1 MNDELNA
8 FSSDVQF
15 DVAEEAQEIVQGLT
29 QSDWFVKADSRDAL
43 LTALDGTDIVGEDED
58 GNKVLHST
66 KGIGVDEVG
75 TIYAPT
81 GNTLTDDEGNEYP
94 EIAPVTGYH
103 LNLRKMRD
111 EADSIITILEDAD
124 LTIDPPA
131 TPSRKF
137 A

>member
-15 DVAEEAQEIVQGLT
+15 DVAEEAQDIVQGLT
-29 QSDWFVKADSRDAL
+29 QSDWFVKAESRDAL

-66 KGIGVDEVG
+66 KAIGVDEVG

>member
-8 FSSDVQF
+8 FTADVQF
-15 DVAEEAQEIVQGLT
+15 DVAEEAQDIVQGLT
-29 QSDWFVKADSRDAL
+29 QSDWFVKAESRDAL

-66 KGIGVDEVG
+66 KAIGVDEVG

-131 TPSRKF
+131 TPHRKF

>member
-15 DVAEEAQEIVQGLT
+15 DVAEEAQEIAQGLT
-29 QSDWFVKADSRDAL
+29 QADWFVKAESRDAL
-43 LTALDGTDIVGEDED
+43 MTALDNTDIVSEDED

-66 KGIGVDEVG
+66 KAIGVDEVG

-94 EIAPVTGYH
+94 EIAPVQGYH

-131 TPSRKF
+131 TPHRKF

>member
-15 DVAEEAQEIVQGLT
+15 DVAEEAQEIVQVLT
-29 QSDWFVKADSRDAL
+29 QSDWFVKAESRDAL
-43 LTALDGTDIVGEDED
+43 LTALDGTDIVSEDED

-66 KGIGVDEVG
+66 KAIGVDEVG

-94 EIAPVTGYH
+94 EIAPVQGYH

-111 EADSIITILEDAD
+111 EADSIITTLEDAN

-131 TPSRKF
+131 TPHRKF

>member
-8 FSSDVQF
+8 FSADVQF
-15 DVAEEAQEIVQGLT
+15 DVAEEAQDIVQGLT

-66 KGIGVDEVG
+66 KAIGVDEVG

-131 TPSRKF
+131 TPHRKF

>member
-15 DVAEEAQEIVQGLT
+15 DVAEEAQEIAVGLT

-43 LTALDGTDIVGEDED
+43 LTALEGTDIVSEDED

-66 KGIGVDEVG
+66 KALGVDELG

-81 GNTLTDDEGNEYP
+81 GNLSL
-94 EIAPVTGYH
+94 IH
-103 LNLRKMRD
+103 
-111 EADSIITILEDAD
+111 I
-124 LTIDPPA
+124 
-131 TPSRKF
+131 
-137 A
+137 

>member
-15 DVAEEAQEIVQGLT
+15 DVAEEAQEIAVGLT
-29 QSDWFVKADSRDAL
+29 QSDWFVKAESRDAL

-66 KGIGVDEVG
+66 KAIGVDEVG

-81 GNTLTDDEGNEYP
+81 GNTLTDDDGNEYP
-94 EIAPVTGYH
+94 EIAPVQGYH

>member
-8 FSSDVQF
+8 FSADVQF
-15 DVAEEAQEIVQGLT
+15 DVAEESQEIAVGLT

-43 LTALDGTDIVGEDED
+43 MTALDGTDIVGEDED

-66 KGIGVDEVG
+66 KAIGVDEVG

-81 GNTLTDDEGNEYP
+81 GNTITDDDGNEYP

>member
-1 MNDELNA
+1 MNDELNG
-8 FSSDVQF
+8 FSADVQF
-15 DVAEEAQEIVQGLT
+15 DVAEEAQEIAVGLT

-66 KGIGVDEVG
+66 KAIGVDEVG

-131 TPSRKF
+131 TPHRKF

>member
-15 DVAEEAQEIVQGLT
+15 DVAEEAQDIVQGLT

-66 KGIGVDEVG
+66 KAIGVDEVG

-94 EIAPVTGYH
+94 EIAPVQGYH

-131 TPSRKF
+131 TPTRKF

>member
-8 FSSDVQF
+8 FSADVQF
-15 DVAEEAQEIVQGLT
+15 DVAEEAQDIVQGLT

-66 KGIGVDEVG
+66 KAIGVDEVG

-81 GNTLTDDEGNEYP
+81 GNTLTDDDGNEYP

-131 TPSRKF
+131 TPHRKF

>member
-1 MNDELNA
+1 MNDELNSFTA
-8 FSSDVQF
+8 DVQF

-66 KGIGVDEVG
+66 KAIGVDEVG

-94 EIAPVTGYH
+94 ETEAVTGYH

-111 EADSIITILEDAD
+111 EADSIIKKLEDAK
-124 LTIDPPA
+124 LTIDAPS
-131 TPSRKF
+131 TPFRKF
-137 A
+137 L

>member
-15 DVAEEAQEIVQGLT
+15 DVAEEAQEIAVGIT
-29 QSDWFVKADSRDAL
+29 QSDWFVKAESRDAL
-43 LTALDGTDIVGEDED
+43 MTALDGTDIVGEDED

-66 KGIGVDEVG
+66 KAIGVDEVG
-75 TIYAPT
+75 TIFAPT

>member
-15 DVAEEAQEIVQGLT
+15 DVAEEAQEIAVGLT

-66 KGIGVDEVG
+66 KAIGVDEVG

-81 GNTLTDDEGNEYP
+81 GNTLTDDDGNDYP
-94 EIAPVTGYH
+94 ETEAVTGYH

-111 EADSIITILEDAD
+111 EADSIIKKLEDAK
-124 LTIDPPA
+124 LTIDVPS
-131 TPSRKF
+131 TPYRKF
-137 A
+137 S

>member
-43 LTALDGTDIVGEDED
+43 LTALDGTDIVSEDED

-66 KGIGVDEVG
+66 KAIGVDEVG

-81 GNTLTDDEGNEYP
+81 GNTLTDDDGNEYP

>member
-8 FSSDVQF
+8 FTADVQF
-15 DVAEEAQEIVQGLT
+15 DVAEEAQDIVQGLT

-66 KGIGVDEVG
+66 KAIGVDEVG

-131 TPSRKF
+131 TPHRKF

>member
-8 FSSDVQF
+8 VSSDVQF

-66 KGIGVDEVG
+66 KAIGVDEVG

-94 EIAPVTGYH
+94 EIAPVQGYH

-131 TPSRKF
+131 TPTRKF

>member
-8 FSSDVQF
+8 FSADVQF
-15 DVAEEAQEIVQGLT
+15 DVAEEAQDIVQGLT

-43 LTALDGTDIVGEDED
+43 LTALDGTDIVSEDED

-66 KGIGVDEVG
+66 KAIGVDEVG

-81 GNTLTDDEGNEYP
+81 GNTLTDDDGNEYP

-131 TPSRKF
+131 TPHRKF

>member
-8 FSSDVQF
+8 FSADVQF
-15 DVAEEAQEIVQGLT
+15 DVAEEAQEIAVGLT

-43 LTALDGTDIVGEDED
+43 LTALDGTDIVSEDED

-66 KGIGVDEVG
+66 KAIGVDEVG

-81 GNTLTDDEGNEYP
+81 GNTLTDDDGNEYP

-131 TPSRKF
+131 TPHRKF

>member
-8 FSSDVQF
+8 FTADVQF
-15 DVAEEAQEIVQGLT
+15 DVAEEAQEIAVGLT
-29 QSDWFVKADSRDAL
+29 QSVWFVKADSRDAL
-43 LTALDGTDIVGEDED
+43 LTALDGTDIGGEDED

-66 KGIGVDEVG
+66 KAIGVDEVG

-131 TPSRKF
+131 TPHRKF

>member
-15 DVAEEAQEIVQGLT
+15 DVAEEAQDIVQGLT
-29 QSDWFVKADSRDAL
+29 QSDWFVKAESRDAL

-66 KGIGVDEVG
+66 KAIGVDEVG

-81 GNTLTDDEGNEYP
+81 GNTLTDDDGNEYP

>member
-8 FSSDVQF
+8 FSADVQF
-15 DVAEEAQEIVQGLT
+15 DVAEESQEIAVGLT

-43 LTALDGTDIVGEDED
+43 MTALDGTDIVGEDED

-66 KGIGVDEVG
+66 KAIGVDEVG

>member
-15 DVAEEAQEIVQGLT
+15 DVAEEAQEIAEGLT
-29 QSDWFVKADSRDAL
+29 QADWFVKADSRDAL
-43 LTALDGTDIVGEDED
+43 LTALDGTDIVSEDEE
-58 GNKVLHST
+58 GNKILHST
-66 KGIGVDEVG
+66 KAIGVDEVG

-111 EADSIITILEDAD
+111 EADSIITILEDAK
-124 LTIDPPA
+124 LTIDAPS
-131 TPSRKF
+131 TPFRKF
-137 A
+137 L

>member
-8 FSSDVQF
+8 FTADVQF
-15 DVAEEAQEIVQGLT
+15 DVAEEAQDIVQGLT

-43 LTALDGTDIVGEDED
+43 LTALDGTDIVSEDED

-66 KGIGVDEVG
+66 KAIGVDEVG

-131 TPSRKF
+131 TPHRKF